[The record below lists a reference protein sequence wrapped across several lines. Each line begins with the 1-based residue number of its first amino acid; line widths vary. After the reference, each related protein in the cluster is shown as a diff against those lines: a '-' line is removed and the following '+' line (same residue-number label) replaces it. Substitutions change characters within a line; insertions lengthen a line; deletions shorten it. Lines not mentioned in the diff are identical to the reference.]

1 MSAAHIQFL
10 EEEDWDMEIE
20 QDEMEKR
27 RLDTQ
32 GHDLASHGE
41 NKYPRTESNNSYG
54 YDKGSNSYSRNESYN
69 TYPPRDS
76 NYSSSRNSG
85 SSNSYSSRDNYS
97 SRDSSSNYSRD
108 NYSRD
113 TPSYQSRDSGGYSR
127 NDYSSSRD
135 NYSRDGGYRSDSY
148 NSSGSRGQR
157 GGYNGRGRGGRG
169 GYGGQSGDSWSCS
182 SCKFSNYA
190 SRTSCYKCR
199 TPKDGSGGGRRWDSN
214 DSGWKKPSWGDG
226 RNRRDDDGKKSS
238 WGKSEKADCIGDS
251 LINWDEAIKKADE
264 MDAEKWAAMPKIV
277 KDLYIEDPAI
287 ASMTDEEVK
296 DFRKSNFDMEVKC
309 INKEFQI
316 PNPVKLFE
324 QAFSSYPLILKEIS
338 KQGFENPSA
347 IQCQS
352 WPILMK
358 GYDMIGTSHTGSGK
372 TLAFLLPALL
382 HICAQPTPRWE
393 RPGPTCLVLA
403 PTRELAQQIERE
415 VIKFQYENIRVVC
428 CYGQGDKRHQIQKL
442 NAMSEIVIATPG
454 RLNDFVSQ
462 GVSKVEGNYK
472 HYRQESTT
480 H

>member
-1 MSAAHIQFL
+1 
-10 EEEDWDMEIE
+10 
-20 QDEMEKR
+20 
-27 RLDTQ
+27 
-32 GHDLASHGE
+32 
-41 NKYPRTESNNSYG
+41 
-54 YDKGSNSYSRNESYN
+54 
-69 TYPPRDS
+69 
-76 NYSSSRNSG
+76 
-85 SSNSYSSRDNYS
+85 
-97 SRDSSSNYSRD
+97 
-108 NYSRD
+108 
-113 TPSYQSRDSGGYSR
+113 
-127 NDYSSSRD
+127 
-135 NYSRDGGYRSDSY
+135 
-148 NSSGSRGQR
+148 
-157 GGYNGRGRGGRG
+157 
-169 GYGGQSGDSWSCS
+169 
-182 SCKFSNYA
+182 
-190 SRTSCYKCR
+190 
-199 TPKDGSGGGRRWDSN
+199 
-214 DSGWKKPSWGDG
+214 
-226 RNRRDDDGKKSS
+226 
-238 WGKSEKADCIGDS
+238 
-251 LINWDEAIKKADE
+251 
-264 MDAEKWAAMPKIV
+264 
-277 KDLYIEDPAI
+277 
-287 ASMTDEEVK
+287 
-296 DFRKSNFDMEVKC
+296 MEVKC

-462 GVSKVEGNYK
+462 DLVNLSGVSYLVLDEADRMLDMGFEPQVRKIVMNIRPDRQTILTSATWPDEVQLLANKLLTNPIHVIVGSLDLQAVDTITQRVVVCSIMEKEERLLQFMKNLKPEDKAIIFVAQKITVDDLSVKLLEAGYAVESMHGGRNQRDREYSLRQLKSGRSKVLIATDVAARGIDINDITHVVNYDCPRDMEEYVHRVGRTGRAGRSGESLTLVCRDDWKVSGKLIEILEKSDQEVPNDLLRMKERYERVREEGRDRFNRNGKIMGYGSNI
-472 HYRQESTT
+472 RNGWSVA
-480 H
+480 